1 MNSPSKHLRLAALAL
16 AGAAS
21 FSACTIVRVRQAGSP
36 PQIRGSGLIDGFLG
50 FGMPEIGD
58 PLEIQFLQND
68 LSIGINLFNLLRVE
82 IGGLGFALA
91 LGPVQVGLGTL
102 FYEPE
107 PVPYPPDTGPDD
119 VQVEYVQIEE
129 VGDDA
134 LEVDEL
140 DEDG

>member
-1 MNSPSKHLRLAALAL
+1 MTSQSKRLRLTALAL
-16 AGAAS
+16 AGAALLP
-21 FSACTIVRVRQAGSP
+21 ACTIVRVRQAGSA
-36 PQIRGSGLIDGFLG
+36 PQLRGSGLIDGFLG
-50 FGMPEIGD
+50 VGMPEIGD
-58 PLEIQFLQND
+58 PLEIQFFEND

-107 PVPYPPDTGPDD
+107 PVPYPPDTGPDE
-119 VQVEYVQIEE
+119 VQVEYVQVEE
-129 VGDDA
+129 VGD
-134 LEVDEL
+134 DEL